1 MPYSIKYAVTA
12 LLLQFFS
19 INSALAEHGSSV
31 ELMHWWVSKGEQA
44 SIGVLQQRLSQQS
57 IDWQAQAHA
66 GSGTSRYGD
75 ILIER
80 VAKGQPPTASQV
92 IGYDIQ
98 KWATQGMFLSNSD
111 QYIFFKDSKTDT
123 DTRSRLQAAVTTPP
137 EQSIVREPARP

>member
-1 MPYSIKYAVTA
+1 MPYWIKYTLTA
-12 LLLQFFS
+12 LLLQLVS
-19 INSALAEHGSSV
+19 VNSVLAEQKSSV

-44 SIGVLQQRLSQQS
+44 SIAVLLQRLSQQS

-98 KWATQGMFLSNSD
+98 KWATL
-111 QYIFFKDSKTDT
+111 
-123 DTRSRLQAAVTTPP
+123 
-137 EQSIVREPARP
+137 